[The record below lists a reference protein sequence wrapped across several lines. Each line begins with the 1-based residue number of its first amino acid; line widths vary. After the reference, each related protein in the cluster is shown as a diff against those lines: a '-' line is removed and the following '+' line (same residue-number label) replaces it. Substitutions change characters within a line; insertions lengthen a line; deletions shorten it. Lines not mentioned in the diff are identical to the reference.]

1 MKAFMEEL
9 RDAVMPHVAS
19 PLRTAFERA
28 NRIERDFASVNGFM
42 FASGLMSGVIRD
54 ALLCGSSDEPARLD
68 PFADDFEPGPDFDE
82 EDVQGVD
89 PLVMRFPAGA
99 IDAPP
104 GYEVV
109 DAWGIH

>member
-1 MKAFMEEL
+1 MNAFVEEF
-9 RDAVMPHVAS
+9 RDAAVPHLAS

-28 NRIERDFASVNGFM
+28 NRIERDFASVKGFTM
-42 FASGLMSGVIRD
+42 GVIRE
-54 ALLCGSSDEPARLD
+54 ALLCGSNAEPARLD

-109 DAWGIH
+109 DAWGIY

>member
-1 MKAFMEEL
+1 MGYRRRDVPVCVHIIAAARPNFMKVAPL
-9 RDAVMPHVAS
+9 YHALAV
-19 PLRTAFERA
+19 
-28 NRIERDFASVNGFM
+28 
-42 FASGLMSGVIRD
+42 
-54 ALLCGSSDEPARLD
+54 
-68 PFADDFEPGPDFDE
+68 ADDFEPGPDFDE

-109 DAWGIH
+109 DAWGIY